1 MMVIKSE
8 KVHKMDTRIDVQPT
22 DNQQS
27 LIILLPIT
35 KTSHYTVYTLSKT
48 VFCRFC
54 ELFNPCLTEFD
65 RVHGLTV

>member
-1 MMVIKSE
+1 MMVTKSE

-35 KTSHYTVYTLSKT
+35 KKAHYTVYTLSKT
-48 VFCRFC
+48 MFCPF
-54 ELFNPCLTEFD
+54 L
-65 RVHGLTV
+65 